1 MPTLAARAKRFREK
15 KGLSQSELA
24 RRIGVTAQAIQK
36 LEAGG
41 VEAPRYIVKLAKELE
56 VDPVSLQYGDFA
68 QPTVVDV
75 RLLKVMGTAEA
86 GAFRDISLVDE
97 IPEEDLLTIPVVQ
110 DARFE
115 HAQQYALKLVGDS
128 MNLVYPDG
136 CFLMCARWGDIGHM
150 LPKPG
155 MRLHV
160 ERHSG
165 HLIETTVKE
174 YIQRDGVGLLTPRS
188 TNPAHKEIPILD
200 NDETQFVIRGLVI
213 GQFIQEPMV

>member
-1 MPTLAARAKRFREK
+1 MPTLAARSKRYRERL
-15 KGLSQSELA
+15 GLSQSEVA
-24 RRIGVTAQAIQK
+24 RRVGVTPQAIQK
-36 LEAGG
+36 LEDGRVA
-41 VEAPRYIVKLAKELE
+41 APGYILKLAHVLN
-56 VDPVSLQYGDFA
+56 VDPNSLQFGDFT

-86 GAFRDISLVDE
+86 GAFRDITLVDE
-97 IPEEDLLTIPVVQ
+97 VPEDHLQTIPVVR

-150 LPKPG
+150 KPKPG

-174 YIQRDGVGLLTPRS
+174 YVQRDGIGLLTPRS
-188 TNPAHKEIPILD
+188 TNSAHKEIQVID
-200 NDETQFVIRGLVI
+200 NDETQFIIRGLVI
-213 GQFIQEPMV
+213 GQFLPEPMV